1 MITIKNLLITTSM
14 ASLLLFGCT
23 NNTTNSEEYTPGPE
37 DVTEEQVEIEEIE
50 DEETS
55 LNVIDSKLVAF
66 SNKDVEHNYYQEYY
80 GSHLDMDSIH
90 NNISESD
97 IVNGDNESLLQLMF
111 DIEEYMNKTLS
122 SNPIVI
128 GESDVMSEVSLIK
141 EKSKIES
148 FEDTLGDANLINNI
162 QMPFANAIFIV
173 DKRIDKIVT
182 EEPDPLVGTSNVN
195 IVDAI
200 HENKD
205 AHIGSDD
212 LSKETQIM
220 KIVYENENYLIAVQP
235 ELQLYKIHPNESDI
249 QRYFEMF
256 ESDNMQEIFEKHL
269 SN

>member
-1 MITIKNLLITTSM
+1 MINIKNLLITTSM

-23 NNTTNSEEYTPGPE
+23 NDTTNSEEYTPGPE
-37 DVTEEQVEIEEIE
+37 DVTEEQIEIEEIE

-66 SNKDVEHNYYQEYY
+66 SNKDVEDNYYSEYF
-80 GSHLDMDSIH
+80 GLDMDSIH

-111 DIEEYMNKTLS
+111 DVEEYMNKTLS

-128 GESDVMSEVSLIK
+128 GESNVMSEVSLIK
-141 EKSKIES
+141 EKSEIES
-148 FEDTLGDANLINNI
+148 FEDTLANPNLINNI
-162 QMPFANAIFIV
+162 LMPFANALFVV

-200 HENKD
+200 YEYSD

-212 LSKETQIM
+212 LSKEHQII
-220 KIVYENENYLIAVQP
+220 KIVYENENYLIATQP
-235 ELQLYKIHPNESDI
+235 DLQLYKIHPDESYI